1 MKNLSRALVGTIAA
15 GAMAI
20 SSATPAFA
28 EHRDGDRGGISVGD
42 VIAGA
47 LVIGGIAVIASA
59 ASRNDRRYDDNR
71 QGDYRYDRAGYE
83 GRDGYSNGYG
93 NSNGY
98 SNGYGNGYGNRDN
111 PRRAVEQCVRTA
123 ERFASQRYGRADVT
137 DIRQIRE
144 TRNGLEVK
152 GRIAVRTQNRDWR
165 RGDGN
170 YGQGWGG
177 DYRGYDNSHRGY
189 DSGSFSC
196 KIERGRV
203 VDLDIDGIRGL

>member
-1 MKNLSRALVGTIAA
+1 MKNLSKALVGTVAA

-20 SSATPAFA
+20 TSASPAFA
-28 EHRDGDRGGISVGD
+28 DGRNRDRGGISAGD

-47 LVIGGIAVIASA
+47 LVIGGIAAIASA
-59 ASRNDRRYDDNR
+59 SSRNDRRYDDRRYDDNR
-71 QGDYRYDRAGYE
+71 GGDYRYDRAGYE
-83 GRDGYSNGYG
+83 GRDGYGY
-93 NSNGY
+93 
-98 SNGYGNGYGNRDN
+98 RDN
-111 PRRAVEQCVRTA
+111 PRAAVEQCVRAA

-137 DIRQIRE
+137 DIRQIRD
-144 TRNGLEVK
+144 TRYGLEVK
-152 GRIAVRTQNRDWR
+152 GRIAVKTHNRDWR
-165 RGDGN
+165 RGDSN

-177 DYRGYDNSHRGY
+177 DYRGYNSNHRGY